1 MKERE
6 GNQETINYSLI
17 VKRNRIDH
25 KLSVT
30 ANGGGHAQAQA
41 EDIAR
46 ALRADSFALIY
57 EETEPSDV
65 SELFRKLAYSD
76 FSRTDCVLW
85 EGKFTNNTPAF
96 YVLKTRYYVRR
107 IIRDYLD
114 IGNDVYVK
122 MTCGKKECINPFH
135 NSYKNMK
142 AAKTTGADWNLALA
156 FASQGVPVSEIAKAL
171 KVHRSTIYRILNHE
185 RFSSRSSS

>member
-1 MKERE
+1 MEFE
-6 GNQETINYSLI
+6 NHQDTTSYSLI
-17 VKRNRIDH
+17 VKRNKVDLR
-25 KLSVT
+25 LSIT
-30 ANGGGHAQAQA
+30 ANEGSHAQAQA

-46 ALRADSFALIY
+46 ALKADSFALTY
-57 EETEPSDV
+57 EETKPSEV

-76 FSRTDCVLW
+76 FSRTECVAW
-85 EGKFTNNTPAF
+85 EGRFTNDTPAF

-122 MTCGKKECINPFH
+122 MTCGKRDCINPFH

-142 AAKTTGADWNLALA
+142 ASKTTGADWNLALA

-171 KVHRSTIYRILNHE
+171 KVHRSTVYRILNHE
-185 RFSSRSSS
+185 RFSARSSS

>member
-1 MKERE
+1 MAK
-6 GNQETINYSLI
+6 QEITQITTNYSLI
-17 VKRNRIDH
+17 LKKDGASLE
-25 KLSVT
+25 LSVT
-30 ANGGGHAQAQA
+30 ANDGNHARAQA

-46 ALRADSFALIY
+46 ALKADSFSLRY
-57 EETEPSDV
+57 EETETSPV
-65 SELFRKLAYSD
+65 SELFRRLAYSD
-76 FSRTDCVLW
+76 FPRGECLKW
-85 EGKFTNNTPAF
+85 EGKFTNETPAF

-122 MTCGKKECINPFH
+122 MTCGEKDCFNPFH

-142 AAKTTGADWNLALA
+142 ASKTTGADWNLALA

-171 KVHRSTIYRILNHE
+171 KVHRSTVYRILNHE
-185 RFSSRSSS
+185 RFSARSSS